1 MTRPAVTDEESRW
14 DTPAVRVETW
24 EKKSEIPLTLLAL
37 AFLVA
42 YAWPI
47 LDPRIDR
54 GLRSSLSVATWTIWI
69 AFALDLAIRLWLAD
83 RRLSYA
89 LHHWYDV
96 ALVVLTMLR
105 PLRLLRLIALV
116 RILDRSATSSLVGRT
131 AIYLASAASASVGLG
146 SLAVLDAERG
156 APGANITTF
165 GDAVWWACETVTTV
179 GYGDRYP
186 VTFQGRFIAVLLMLV
201 GIGLIGTVTATVA
214 ATILA
219 RVEAEPHKK

>member
-1 MTRPAVTDEESRW
+1 MQYFHAVT
-14 DTPAVRVETW
+14 VEAW
-24 EKKSEIPLTLLAL
+24 EKKSEVPLTLLAV

-47 LDPRIDR
+47 LDPRMDR
-54 GLRSSLSVATWTIWI
+54 DLRTSMNVATWTVWV
-69 AFALDLAIRLWLAD
+69 AFVIDLAVRMWLSD
-83 RRLSYA
+83 RRLNYA

-96 ALVVLTMLR
+96 ALVLLPMLR
-105 PLRLLRLIALV
+105 PLRLLRLVALI
-116 RILDRSATSSLVGRT
+116 RILDRSATSSLAGRT
-131 AIYLASAASASVGLG
+131 AVYLAAAASSAVGLG

-156 APGANITTF
+156 ARGANITSF

-214 ATILA
+214 ATILSH
-219 RVEAEPHKK
+219 VDTKSHGK

>member
-1 MTRPAVTDEESRW
+1 M
-14 DTPAVRVETW
+14 W
-24 EKKSEIPLTLLAL
+24 EKKSEVPLSLLAL

-47 LDPRIDR
+47 LDPRMDPD
-54 GLRSSLSVATWTIWI
+54 LRSSLSVATWTIWL
-69 AFALDLAIRLWLAD
+69 AFAVDLTVRLWLAD
-83 RRLSYA
+83 HRLSYA

-96 ALVVLTMLR
+96 ALVVLPMLR
-105 PLRLLRLIALV
+105 PLRLLRMVALL
-116 RILDRSATSSLVGRT
+116 RILDRSATSSLVGKT
-131 AIYLASAASASVGLG
+131 AVYLASAASAAVGLG
-146 SLAVLDAERG
+146 SLAILQAERD
-156 APGANITTF
+156 AHGANITSF

-186 VTFQGRFIAVLLMLV
+186 VTFQGRFIAILLMLV

-219 RVEAEPHKK
+219 RVESKPPSD

>member
-1 MTRPAVTDEESRW
+1 M
-14 DTPAVRVETW
+14 W
-24 EKKSEIPLTLLAL
+24 EKKSEVPLSLLAL

-47 LDPRIDR
+47 LDPRMDPD
-54 GLRSSLSVATWTIWI
+54 LRSSLSVATWTIWL
-69 AFALDLAIRLWLAD
+69 AFAVDLTVRLWLAD
-83 RRLSYA
+83 HRLSYA

-96 ALVVLTMLR
+96 ALVVLPMLR
-105 PLRLLRLIALV
+105 PLRLLRLVALL
-116 RILDRSATSSLVGRT
+116 RILDRSATSSLVGKT
-131 AIYLASAASASVGLG
+131 AVYRASAASAAVGLG
-146 SLAVLDAERG
+146 SLAILQAERD
-156 APGANITTF
+156 AHGANITSF

-186 VTFQGRFIAVLLMLV
+186 VTFQGRFIAILLMLV

-219 RVEAEPHKK
+219 RVESKPPSD